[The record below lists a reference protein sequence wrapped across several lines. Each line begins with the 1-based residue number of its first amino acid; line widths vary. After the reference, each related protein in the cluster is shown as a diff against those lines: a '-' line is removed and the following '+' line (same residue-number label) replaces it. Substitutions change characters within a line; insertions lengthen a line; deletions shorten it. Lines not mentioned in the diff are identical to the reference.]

1 MRTSALLTLFFS
13 FFFIIEMAFC
23 IPLSPPAWSYASDT
37 RGESLCLNISSFM
50 ANTFIFFFTFDLE
63 EIIGSQNKRIMDPVT
78 GSIGTFLRTLGS
90 PTLREMQLQIDDY
103 CSKFPCPAQ
112 SESK

>member
-37 RGESLCLNISSFM
+37 R
-50 ANTFIFFFTFDLE
+50 

-112 SESK
+112 RGTAEI